1 MFDRKTEVFVT
12 GRKGGGPIKDLIQSF
27 SCISPEMRE
36 ISEPIKDLQQ
46 KKGPDID
53 YFFESKKVN
62 FTLFA
67 SELTKLQSKKTQS
80 WAFQ

>member
-1 MFDRKTEVFVT
+1 
-12 GRKGGGPIKDLIQSF
+12 
-27 SCISPEMRE
+27 MRE

-53 YFFESKKVN
+53 YFFESKKNN

>member
-1 MFDRKTEVFVT
+1 
-12 GRKGGGPIKDLIQSF
+12 
-27 SCISPEMRE
+27 MRE

-53 YFFESKKVN
+53 YFFESKKPDIDFFFESKKNN